1 MLKPL
6 KEEINATGFSH
17 GQRNL
22 EPDDVEG
29 QWGCVGML
37 GRNDGVCKMSSS
49 PGSGTDIELVK
60 SLK

>member
-37 GRNDGVCKMSSS
+37 GRNV
-49 PGSGTDIELVK
+49 L
-60 SLK
+60 